1 MKKIILAFCIAT
13 ASISTEVSL
22 AQTQT
27 VSTSKSLERPYNPED
42 NAQESINKLI
52 AKAKKEK
59 KYVIL
64 QAGGN
69 WCSWCLLFNDF
80 TKTNKKVNSY
90 LKNNYLYY
98 HLNTSK
104 ENKNEAVFKKYAP
117 EGEKLGYPFFVVL
130 DGNGKVVTI
139 QESGSLEQGKGY
151 NENKVLD
158 FLKKARSKKLIKK
171 NPNSFELG
179 FFYS

>member
-1 MKKIILAFCIAT
+1 MKRLVWAFFIAT
-13 ASISTEVSL
+13 ACLSTEVSI
-22 AQTQT
+22 AQSKAN
-27 VSTSKSLERPYNPED
+27 STSKSLEKPYNPED
-42 NAQESINKLI
+42 NAQESINKLVT
-52 AKAKKEK
+52 KAKKEK
-59 KYVIL
+59 KHVIL

-80 TKTNKKVNSY
+80 TKTNKKVSSY

-104 ENKNEAVFKKYAP
+104 ENKNEEVFKKYAP
-117 EGEKLGYPFFVVL
+117 NGDQLGYPFFIVL

-151 NENKVLD
+151 NESKVLD
-158 FLKKARSKKLIKK
+158 FLQKNRARK
-171 NPNSFELG
+171 
-179 FFYS
+179 